1 MRMFFEPEDPEAED
15 EFEAACSLLVDRFQR
30 WAREEGLDVD
40 PFVVEAALDYRHRGT
55 PDGRLGLWDPRHVEE
70 FLLEWLPRTMTL
82 LPGDEL
88 ADAPGTLHALL
99 RYLNATHL
107 VDPRGAS
114 LAEGLSAI
122 DAAAPRYAGAMADRS
137 RWGIAKFW
145 VTTAAEQG
153 VDVHDE
159 QAMHDFVER
168 AQRGEVPYDRNVL
181 DTIVQR
187 HMTRGPGA
195 AHRAEPQLPVTLPGD
210 DVLREQAERSPALG
224 WLRGLTEWAGRDGR
238 ALTGTGRL
246 RLADAR
252 ELVEQL
258 GTGDATAGVRSS
270 ADLPRLGL
278 VLEWAKAARLVR
290 VAKGRLYAVA
300 KAEPLLRDPLS
311 LWRRAF
317 EAFFELR
324 GPLIGPRSG
333 WHVESML
340 FDAYDD
346 VLPDVLAT
354 LYSLPYPMPWP
365 RLRDSVHLAYR
376 DGFQLGGFGGHS
388 LWLEDADRDLR
399 TVLAALEDLG
409 AIARDQGMAD
419 PVFLDLPLDEGSS
432 EPPAGMPPELAQLLG
447 AADADEEAAE
457 RAREL
462 KAELTAGPVELI
474 RLTALGT
481 ESVRRR
487 LLAEGRDAPLVG
499 ELAQAPAAGLLGVLA
514 EHYDPDSARAELAVW
529 IAAHSDPQAAGEA
542 HAARDPLASRDSHT
556 AVDSL
561 TDAIRA
567 MPFRTRAE
575 AMLDVLVEALDD
587 GETLLRSLRTDPAL
601 APTALSVLV
610 RRDILDPEDLT
621 EAETLLMVAESLLQL
636 LEAAGP
642 DGVIEMLRD
651 QGPQAEEALAAALAS
666 GHPDREAIAEL
677 GTVAGKALGRPRARV
692 GRVQRGSHGRGRGP
706 KRGKR
711 RR

>member
-1 MRMFFEPEDPEAED
+1 MRMFFEPEGSEAED
-15 EFEAACSLLVDRFQR
+15 EFEAACSLLVDRLQR

-70 FLLEWLPRTMTL
+70 FLLEWLPRTMTV
-82 LPGDEL
+82 LPGEEL
-88 ADAPGTLHALL
+88 ADAPGTLRALL
-99 RYLNATHL
+99 RYLNAVHL

-114 LAEGLSAI
+114 LAEGLSAV

-137 RWGIAKFW
+137 RWGIAKYW

-168 AQRGEVPYDRNVL
+168 AQRGEVPHDRDVL
-181 DTIVQR
+181 DTLVQR
-187 HMTRGPGA
+187 HMTRGPGTA
-195 AHRAEPQLPVTLPGD
+195 RRAEPQLPVALPGD
-210 DVLREQAERSPALG
+210 DVLREQAELSPALG

-238 ALTGTGRL
+238 VLTGTGRL
-246 RLADAR
+246 RLVDAR

-270 ADLPRLGL
+270 GDLPRLGL
-278 VLEWAKAARLVR
+278 ALEWAKAARLVR

-300 KAEPLLRDPLS
+300 KAEPLLRDPLA

-324 GPLIGPRSG
+324 GPLIGSRSG

-376 DGFQLGGFGGHS
+376 EGFQLGGFRGHS
-388 LWLEDADRDLR
+388 LWFEAADRDLR

-409 AIARDQGMAD
+409 ALTRDQGMAD
-419 PVFLDLPLDEGSS
+419 PVFLDLPLDEVIS

-447 AADADEEAAE
+447 AADADEGAAE
-457 RAREL
+457 RAQEL

-514 EHYDPDSARAELAVW
+514 EHYDPDSARAELAIW
-529 IAAHSDPQAAGEA
+529 LAAHSDPQAARA
-542 HAARDPLASRDSHT
+542 PHT
-556 AVDSL
+556 AVDRL
-561 TDAIRA
+561 TDAVRA

-587 GETLLRSLRTDPAL
+587 GETLLRSLRTDPSL

-610 RRDILDPEDLT
+610 RRDILGPGDLT

-666 GHPDREAIAEL
+666 GHPDREGIAEL
-677 GTVAGKALGRPRARV
+677 RTVAGQALGRPRARV
-692 GRVQRGSHGRGRGP
+692 GRVQQGSHGKGRGTR
-706 KRGKR
+706 KSGKR